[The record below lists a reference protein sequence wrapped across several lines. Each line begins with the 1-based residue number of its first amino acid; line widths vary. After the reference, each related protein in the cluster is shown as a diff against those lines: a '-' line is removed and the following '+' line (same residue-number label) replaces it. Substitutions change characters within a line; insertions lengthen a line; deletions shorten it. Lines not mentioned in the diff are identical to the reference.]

1 MKTPRGGNGD
11 EQPPGGGGPFDGL
24 SGMPPEWGPVVIPD
38 DASSLD
44 DEAQVVRKE
53 FRRDARRYRWRRRLR
68 LSAPRNR
75 EAPSLGVPLAIMAIA
90 VVATLISLFAVAWPG
105 NYQGGPN
112 GDGLTTR
119 ARPLTLPDLTLLDS
133 DGVPVRIRD
142 AAPAVVL
149 LVDGCSCDGV
159 IANLVLAVDPR
170 VGVLVV
176 TTPDPNASASAG
188 PPGTGAG
195 TGTSPSAGTGTA
207 PSAAAS
213 SGPSAG
219 ATGSPSST
227 APVGVRVRHLLDP
240 AGALRASVPGL
251 PIPLPGPAA
260 HGTLLLVS
268 SDWAVVRVVSTTM
281 PMAELKADL
290 ARLAG

>member
-11 EQPPGGGGPFDGL
+11 EQPPSGGGPFDGL

-38 DASSLD
+38 DPSALD
-44 DEAQVVRKE
+44 AEAQVIRKE

-68 LSAPRNR
+68 LSAPRTR

-105 NYQGGPN
+105 SYQGGPN
-112 GDGLTTR
+112 GDAVTTR
-119 ARPLTLPDLTLLDS
+119 ARPLTLPDLTLLDT

-149 LVDGCSCDGV
+149 LVDGCRCEGV
-159 IANLVLAVDPR
+159 IANLTGTVDPR
-170 VGVLVV
+170 LGVLVV

-188 PPGTGAG
+188 PPGAG
-195 TGTSPSAGTGTA
+195 PGGNPSAGSSPNAGSSPSARSTG
-207 PSAAAS
+207 
-213 SGPSAG
+213 
-219 ATGSPSST
+219 T
-227 APVGVRVRHLLDP
+227 APVGVRVRRLLDP

-251 PIPLPGPAA
+251 ASPLPGPTA

-268 SDWAVVRVVSTTM
+268 SDWAVVQVVPTTV
-281 PMAELKADL
+281 PMSELKSDL
-290 ARLAG
+290 DKLAG

>member
-1 MKTPRGGNGD
+1 MNTPRGGNGD

-24 SGMPPEWGPVVIPD
+24 SGMPPEWGPVVVPD
-38 DASSLD
+38 DASALV
-44 DEAQVVRKE
+44 DEAAAIRKE

-68 LSAPRNR
+68 LSTPRNR

-105 NYQGGPN
+105 NYEDGPGG
-112 GDGLTTR
+112 DAVTTR

-149 LVDGCSCDGV
+149 LVDGCSCERV
-159 IANLVLAVDPR
+159 IANLTVVVDPR

-176 TTPDPNASASAG
+176 TTPDPNASI
-188 PPGTGAG
+188 
-195 TGTSPSAGTGTA
+195 
-207 PSAAAS
+207 SAAP
-213 SGPSAG
+213 PS
-219 ATGSPSST
+219 
-227 APVGVRVRHLLDP
+227 APVGSAPAASPTTTTSPFGIRLRRLLDP

-251 PIPLPGPAA
+251 PSPVPGPNT
-260 HGTLLLVS
+260 HGTLLLVT
-268 SDWAVVRVVSTTM
+268 SDWAVVRVVPTTV
-281 PMAELKADL
+281 PMSELKEDLDHL
-290 ARLAG
+290 AR